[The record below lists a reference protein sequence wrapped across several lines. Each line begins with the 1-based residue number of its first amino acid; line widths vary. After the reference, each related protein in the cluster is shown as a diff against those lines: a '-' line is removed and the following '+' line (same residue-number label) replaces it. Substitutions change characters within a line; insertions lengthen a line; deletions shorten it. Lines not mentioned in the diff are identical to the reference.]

1 MNIGILGTG
10 SIARTMAAEFAKVPA
25 FRCEAVCSRQQATG
39 EALAQQF
46 GIPKVYTDYDAMLA
60 DPDIELVYI
69 ATPNSLH
76 YAQTKAALLAG
87 KNVLCEKPFV
97 PTVAEADELIALAKE
112 KHLFLFEAITTAHH
126 PNYALAKQYLDD
138 IGSLRIVSCTFCQY
152 SSRYD
157 AFMNGQ
163 THPVFD
169 PAYCGGALMDLN
181 IYNIY
186 FVVGLFGDPK
196 AVHYYPNRNANGI
209 DTSGILILEYP
220 NFVCQCTAAKDYSA
234 HNSAQIIGTEGSIL
248 IEPSSSTCQKLVA
261 IRKGKEPYIIDDSDD
276 SDVTPWWFVALS
288 ISNFLIVPQD
298 TVKERRIRAMRS
310 TVAVLEAA
318 RKDAHLDF

>member
-157 AFMNGQ
+157 ALLSGQ
-163 THPVFD
+163 VPPVFD
-169 PAYCGGALMDLN
+169 PACCGGALMDLN
-181 IYNIY
+181 LYNVH
-186 FVVGLFGDPK
+186 FVVGLFGEPML
-196 AVHYYPNRNANGI
+196 VNYHPNLYRNGI
-209 DTSGILILEYP
+209 DTSGILLLEYP
-220 NFVCQCTAAKDYSA
+220 DFICQCTGAKDCAAPGSV
-234 HNSAQIIGTEGSIL
+234 QLIGDAGRIL
-248 IEPSSSTCQKLVA
+248 IEPGSSNCQKLVVN
-261 IRKGKEPYIIDDSDD
+261 RKGKEPYVSDI
-276 SDVTPWWFVALS
+276 SDTPWRFEVLNVS
-288 ISNFLIVPQD
+288 SFLIVPQD

-310 TVAVLEAA
+310 AVAVLEAA

>member
-10 SIARTMAAEFAKVPA
+10 SIARTMAAEFAKAPA

>member
-46 GIPKVYTDYDAMLA
+46 GISKVYTDYDAMLA

-138 IGSLRIVSCTFCQY
+138 IGSPHRLL
-152 SSRYD
+152 
-157 AFMNGQ
+157 
-163 THPVFD
+163 HLLPVFQPVRR
-169 PAYCGGALMDLN
+169 PALRAGAAG
-181 IYNIY
+181 
-186 FVVGLFGDPK
+186 VRPGLLRRRADGP
-196 AVHYYPNRNANGI
+196 
-209 DTSGILILEYP
+209 
-220 NFVCQCTAAKDYSA
+220 
-234 HNSAQIIGTEGSIL
+234 
-248 IEPSSSTCQKLVA
+248 EPL
-261 IRKGKEPYIIDDSDD
+261 
-276 SDVTPWWFVALS
+276 
-288 ISNFLIVPQD
+288 
-298 TVKERRIRAMRS
+298 
-310 TVAVLEAA
+310 
-318 RKDAHLDF
+318 

>member
-76 YAQTKAALLAG
+76 YAQTRAALLAG

-112 KHLFLFEAITTAHH
+112 EHLFLFEAITTAHH
-126 PNYALAKQYLDD
+126 PNYALVKQYLDD

-157 AFMNGQ
+157 ALLSGQ
-163 THPVFD
+163 VPPVFD
-169 PAYCGGALMDLN
+169 PACCGGALMDLN
-181 IYNIY
+181 LYNVH
-186 FVVGLFGDPK
+186 FVVGLFGEPML
-196 AVHYYPNRNANGI
+196 VSYHPNLYQNGI
-209 DTSGILILEYP
+209 DTSGILLLEYP
-220 NFVCQCTAAKDYSA
+220 DFICQCTGAKDCAAPGSV
-234 HNSAQIIGTEGSIL
+234 QLIGDAGRIL
-248 IEPSSSTCQKLVA
+248 IN
-261 IRKGKEPYIIDDSDD
+261 GKTAKASQAVKAGDIIEVTFGNRPIKVKVL
-276 SDVTPWWFVALS
+276 SDVEPRTKDVAREMYE
-288 ISNFLIVPQD
+288 IIEQD
-298 TVKERRIRAMRS
+298 N
-310 TVAVLEAA
+310 VLAA
-318 RKDAHLDF
+318 AHDAPKAE

>member
-39 EALAQQF
+39 EALARQF

-112 KHLFLFEAITTAHH
+112 KHLFLFEAIPTMH
-126 PNYALAKQYLDD
+126 LQ
-138 IGSLRIVSCTFCQY
+138 
-152 SSRYD
+152 
-157 AFMNGQ
+157 
-163 THPVFD
+163 
-169 PAYCGGALMDLN
+169 
-181 IYNIY
+181 
-186 FVVGLFGDPK
+186 
-196 AVHYYPNRNANGI
+196 
-209 DTSGILILEYP
+209 
-220 NFVCQCTAAKDYSA
+220 
-234 HNSAQIIGTEGSIL
+234 
-248 IEPSSSTCQKLVA
+248 SSTSTTSV
-261 IRKGKEPYIIDDSDD
+261 
-276 SDVTPWWFVALS
+276 LS
-288 ISNFLIVPQD
+288 ASSPAPSASIPAGTMPCSPGRC
-298 TVKERRIRAMRS
+298 RRCS
-310 TVAVLEAA
+310 TRPAAAA
-318 RKDAHLDF
+318 R

>member
-46 GIPKVYTDYDAMLA
+46 GISKVYTDYDAMLA

-76 YAQTKAALLAG
+76 YAQTKAALLTG

-163 THPVFD
+163 TPPVFD

-196 AVHYYPNRNANGI
+196 AVHYYPNRHANGI

-220 NFVCQCTAAKDYSA
+220 DFVCQCTAAKDCSA

-248 IEPSSSTCQKLVA
+248 IEPGSSNCQKLVVT
-261 IRKGKEPYIIDDSDD
+261 RKGKEPYVSDI
-276 SDVTPWWFVALS
+276 SDTPWWFEALS

-310 TVAVLEAA
+310 AVAVLEAA